1 MEALNTTYAAIFELT
16 TAQSEFGLTD
26 CKDEYK
32 IWIIRITNE
41 DMGFNKPEVLYIG
54 GHHGNEDVGIE
65 TAYYFAEW
73 LVTSYETDEH
83 VQYLIDNR
91 EIYIMPAINP
101 WGWENGVREDGNGE
115 DPNRDYPYANTSY
128 NQALSTISARA
139 VHELMKRHLFISAIS
154 WHSGLQGIYYAWG
167 TPVHDTPTDEAPDT
181 VAFYEQA
188 RLMSVKG
195 GNYGGKYTF
204 GPANEE
210 IYGVR
215 GAWSD
220 YAYAATWD
228 TQYTAP
234 EFLTNGS
241 RSLAIGVEITN
252 DPAPPESSLGN
263 SQGVYDPGGTNDGLI
278 PKNIRMALVLADTA
292 EPYIDWK
299 DREEIPSIAY
309 PGQNITL
316 EWEVMGAFKADETQL
331 NYEVDWSNGAPS
343 TIDQYQTTNQNG
355 WSGWYGN
362 TFSEQITMPQE
373 PGDYYFVIS
382 AVVDQTSL
390 EQTIPEP
397 DIEPQSLYVNQR
409 TNESWEVSNNGNIM
423 NGQVVWYSEV
433 IHIEVQESGFIYITD
448 HPQVAET
455 KTIVQLNWT
464 VGVGSNY
471 VINQTQI
478 LWGNSSD
485 PMNSSKFTENG
496 ILVEEQIVDPNIIYS
511 YFSNITMLL
520 DPGQYYFIAKVR
532 LDDIQTQAVHL
543 ELWSQVVEIVV
554 GLPPD
559 GYGLEVSTPVV
570 EYTGNLTQQ
579 IDILGVEVSCPSLG
593 IETCDANMLNIHQY
607 TIYSNENIIFKKG
620 DLSWTGLNWQ
630 AVDINVSSFPENYY
644 YVTGYFEHDLGN
656 GSNNHTSGDSSEF
669 YLNHILIITQP
680 VLEVTDGKMR
690 ILNITNVTI
699 KNSYLIP
706 PGVHIINIT
715 RFKYT
720 IENYTN
726 HWKPIMLGELNWTGG
741 QWQALNINL
750 SKYGKGEYRVNFYFY
765 SSYHYQDYTVEF
777 NITYTEVFEDP
788 DEDGSDSEPD
798 DISVYYVIVPVVI
811 IILIMFFVY
820 FLHKDRKKQN

>member
-1 MEALNTTYAAIFELT
+1 
-16 TAQSEFGLTD
+16 
-26 CKDEYK
+26 
-32 IWIIRITNE
+32 
-41 DMGFNKPEVLYIG
+41 
-54 GHHGNEDVGIE
+54 
-65 TAYYFAEW
+65 
-73 LVTSYETDEH
+73 
-83 VQYLIDNR
+83 
-91 EIYIMPAINP
+91 
-101 WGWENGVREDGNGE
+101 
-115 DPNRDYPYANTSY
+115 
-128 NQALSTISARA
+128 
-139 VHELMKRHLFISAIS
+139 
-154 WHSGLQGIYYAWG
+154 
-167 TPVHDTPTDEAPDT
+167 
-181 VAFYEQA
+181 
-188 RLMSVKG
+188 VKG